1 MKNIALII
9 SLAVATLTVQAQ
21 STIDEPFASKQNSLY
36 AIDDPTEGKIPMGTY
51 EIPEKVWNAFQNS
64 VFQHTE
70 VVQVYLLQAYALQ
83 EIIGSE
89 SSDTPLYLYEF
100 QLRVGGKLL
109 RQYFTAEGDLY
120 EVASAV

>member
-36 AIDDPTEGKIPMGTY
+36 AID
-51 EIPEKVWNAFQNS
+51 

-70 VVQVYLLQAYALQ
+70 VVQVFLLQDYALQ

-89 SSDTPLYLYEF
+89 SSDTPLYLYEL